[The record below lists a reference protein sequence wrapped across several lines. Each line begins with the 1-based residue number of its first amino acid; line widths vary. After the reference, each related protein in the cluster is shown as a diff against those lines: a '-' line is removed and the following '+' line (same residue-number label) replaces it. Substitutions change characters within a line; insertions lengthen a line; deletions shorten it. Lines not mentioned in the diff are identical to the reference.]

1 MIVTLIPRDEIQF
14 VWPLVEPFLKKSVAR
29 TKGRVEVEDIFI
41 DLLKGKQTLWV
52 GFEKDI
58 TKDIKWCSTISVFNY
73 PSGVRIAC
81 MQHLSGNGFFEWVE
95 EGFSIL
101 KEYARE
107 QQCERFEMFGRK
119 GFEETIKK
127 LGGRTLTYQYDFD
140 LKE

>member
-14 VWPLVEPFLKKSVAR
+14 VWPLVEPLLKKAVSR
-29 TKGRVEVEDIFI
+29 TKGRWEVEDVFI

-52 GFEKDI
+52 GFESDIQKDL
-58 TKDIKWCSTISVFNY
+58 KWCSTITVFSY
-73 PSGVRIAC
+73 PGCRVAC
-81 MQHLSGNGFFEWVE
+81 MQYLAGNGFFEWVE
-95 EGFSIL
+95 EGFNVL

-107 QQCERFEMFGRK
+107 QHCDRFEMFGRK

-127 LGGRTLTYQYDFD
+127 LGGKTLTYQYDFD